1 MPDVLSIHVAT
12 VTTKEE
18 PVDKAITK
26 VELNADPLCRKIR
39 DKLTTIRDYQV
50 EKDEL
55 LDKKGPRGQMTL
67 IID

>member
-26 VELNADPLCRKIR
+26 VELNADPLFRKIR
-39 DKLTTIRDYQV
+39 DK
-50 EKDEL
+50 
-55 LDKKGPRGQMTL
+55 
-67 IID
+67 